1 MLVLSRRR
9 MEQIVIGNDIR
20 LTVLKID
27 GGQVRLGID
36 APQDVMVLRAELVK
50 PEEAEIEGPGQP
62 APLVQSGRGQN

>member
-1 MLVLSRRR
+1 

-36 APQDVMVLRAELVK
+36 APQDVMVLREELVK
-50 PEEAEIEGPGQP
+50 PNENENEGCEQS
-62 APLVQSGRGQN
+62 APFVQAGRAQQ